1 MKFKE
6 ILKKFNNKYLI
17 VTLIF
22 AVVLIFVD
30 QYNIF
35 FQIKNFKKL
44 RAAKQQIEFYDKEIE
59 NQQNILNNLHK
70 DSAMMERIAREKYM
84 MKRENEVIYVI
95 ETKEDQQ

>member
-22 AVVLIFVD
+22 AVVLFFVD

-59 NQQNILNNLHK
+59 NQQNILDNLHK

-95 ETKEDQQ
+95 ETKEE

>member
-1 MKFKE
+1 MQTE
-6 ILKKFNNKYLI
+6 
-17 VTLIF
+17 T
-22 AVVLIFVD
+22 
-30 QYNIF
+30 F

-59 NQQNILNNLHK
+59 NQQNILDNLHK

-95 ETKEDQQ
+95 ETKEE

>member
-1 MKFKE
+1 MGR
-6 ILKKFNNKYLI
+6 I

-22 AVVLIFVD
+22 AVVLFFVD

-59 NQQNILNNLHK
+59 NQQNILDNLHK

-95 ETKEDQQ
+95 ETKEE

>member
-1 MKFKE
+1 MKSKE

-30 QYNIF
+30 QYNVF

-95 ETKEDQQ
+95 ETKEE

>member
-84 MKRENEVIYVI
+84 MKRENEVIYII
-95 ETKEDQQ
+95 ETKEE

>member
-70 DSAMMERIAREKYM
+70 DSVMMERIAREKYM

-95 ETKEDQQ
+95 ETKEE

>member
-1 MKFKE
+1 MKSKE

-59 NQQNILNNLHK
+59 NQQNILDNLHK

-95 ETKEDQQ
+95 ETKEE

>member
-1 MKFKE
+1 MKSKE

-95 ETKEDQQ
+95 ETKEE

>member
-1 MKFKE
+1 M
-6 ILKKFNNKYLI
+6 
-17 VTLIF
+17 
-22 AVVLIFVD
+22 IFVD

-84 MKRENEVIYVI
+84 MKRENEVIYII

>member
-59 NQQNILNNLHK
+59 NQQNILDNLHK

-95 ETKEDQQ
+95 ETKEE

>member
-95 ETKEDQQ
+95 ETKEE

>member
-1 MKFKE
+1 MDFKE
-6 ILKKFNNKYLI
+6 LLKKFNNKYI
-17 VTLIF
+17 IATLIF
-22 AVVLIFVD
+22 AFIIIFID

-95 ETKEDQQ
+95 ETKEE

>member
-84 MKRENEVIYVI
+84 MNRENEVIYVI
-95 ETKEDQQ
+95 ETKEE

>member
-59 NQQNILNNLHK
+59 DQQNILNNLHK

-95 ETKEDQQ
+95 ETKEE

>member
-1 MKFKE
+1 MKSKE

-59 NQQNILNNLHK
+59 IQQNILDNLHK

-84 MKRENEVIYVI
+84 MKRENEVIYII

>member
-84 MKRENEVIYVI
+84 MKRENEVIYII

>member
-59 NQQNILNNLHK
+59 IQQNILDNLHK

-84 MKRENEVIYVI
+84 MKRENEVIYII

>member
-59 NQQNILNNLHK
+59 IQQNILDNLHK

-95 ETKEDQQ
+95 ETKEE

>member
-59 NQQNILNNLHK
+59 NQQNILDNLHK